1 MSILIQNWADFKQ
14 FGINS
19 LTGEACK
26 YSMRLLCDL
35 NEDGVDLVR
44 DMFGMPIVLNP
55 QVQFSANWN
64 SMVGDKPSVTSIML
78 PRTMFDTLALFALFR
93 ARVTFAAKQKDGSW
107 VGYSAEDVVH
117 YKLDRQRLEEL
128 GYAVH
133 VNPTPAE
140 TGSRNTHAFTG
151 RTL

>member
-1 MSILIQNWADFKQ
+1 MSIHIHNWSDLSQ

-35 NEDGVDLVR
+35 NDDGVDLVL
-44 DMFGMPIVLNP
+44 DLFGLPHGETV
-55 QVQFSANWN
+55 FAKNWN
-64 SMVGDKPSVTSIML
+64 SMVGNKDAVASVML
-78 PRTMFDTLALFALFR
+78 PRTVFDTLALFALFR
-93 ARVTFAAKQKDGSW
+93 SGVTFAAKQKDGSW